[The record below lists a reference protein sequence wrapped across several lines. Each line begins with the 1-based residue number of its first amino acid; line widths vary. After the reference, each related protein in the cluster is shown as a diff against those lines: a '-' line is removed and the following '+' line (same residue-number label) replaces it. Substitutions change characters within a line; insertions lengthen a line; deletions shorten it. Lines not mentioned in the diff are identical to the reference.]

1 MKLRGKLILSCAA
14 LAAVATTAFS
24 TTYAWY
30 ITNSTVSASGVTAGT
45 TSSGSDTLQIS
56 LDAVDWKSSVTV
68 GVDVESLIPVQYG
81 ATGNVAD
88 GTYPTWNPT
97 ANAASG
103 SSATAATGAYCE
115 FNLFFRNP
123 NGQTAVDA
131 TDTAPAVEAAKVY
144 LKQLTAAHVA
154 NTTLP
159 NEKLL
164 TGVGVL
170 ASPTAAAV
178 KAKNTYKMDL
188 LRTLNIEI
196 VKKEIT
202 VAADAFV
209 GANAVDTVK
218 LANNESGVTSAVYGL
233 DNYAGATGFTDDF
246 DANVTNAHTYYND
259 FKGLTGTT
267 NAIPTTDKLASATQL
282 NLASA
287 QTTAAASTLIGTA
300 AGQTYLKTTWRIF
313 INGWDLACF
322 DAIKGQSIQFGMTFD
337 TFSA

>member
-1 MKLRGKLILSCAA
+1 MKLRGKLILSCTA

-81 ATGNVAD
+81 ADGNTAD
-88 GTYPTWNPT
+88 GTYYPWNPT
-97 ANAASG
+97 GNTASTTAAS
-103 SSATAATGAYCE
+103 AGAYCD

-123 NGQTAVDA
+123 NGQTADA
-131 TDTAPAVEAAKVY
+131 THEAAKVY
-144 LKQLTAAHVA
+144 LKQLTATHVSG
-154 NTTLP
+154 TTLP

-164 TGVGVL
+164 TGAGVL
-170 ASPTAAAV
+170 AAGYDADDV
-178 KAKNTYKMDL
+178 KQKNTYKMDL
-188 LRTLNIEI
+188 LRSLNIEI
-196 VKKEIT
+196 ISKEIT

-209 GANAVDTVK
+209 GAADPDATK
-218 LANNESGVTSAVYGL
+218 LANNDTGVSSAVYGL
-233 DNYAGATGFTDDF
+233 DNYAGATGYTDDY
-246 DANVTNAHTYYND
+246 AAGTTNAHTYYND
-259 FKGLTGTT
+259 FKGLTTG
-267 NAIPTTDKLASATQL
+267 AIATTDPLSATQL
-282 NLASA
+282 DMATA
-287 QTTAAASTLIGTA
+287 KTTASASTLMGTA

-322 DAIKGQSIQFGMTFD
+322 DAIKGQSIQFSMTFD
-337 TFSA
+337 TFSV